1 MDEPTVPRKRVPP
14 KRYDSKSHTA
24 HSPLTPQDRF
34 RPIYFGVIDQA
45 ISSINSRFDSET
57 YKILGKKEDFALNKC
72 SIDDIKKYLIFNGHC
87 DFDIDRLILHRKVF
101 FDVVKNENPKPKVDN
116 LTQIAIY
123 LKERK
128 DVRAFASEYNKFI
141 RLLLT
146 STQTVCV

>member
-1 MDEPTVPRKRVPP
+1 M
-14 KRYDSKSHTA
+14 
-24 HSPLTPQDRF
+24 
-34 RPIYFGVIDQA
+34 IDQA